1 MMRTM
6 EISGRKYPII
16 GHIRTKA
23 FGKLPIVDVPAISD
37 YQWRVQS
44 LQERLLHREVYEQ
57 FEDVDTVIARL
68 RKWLFEHTENKE
80 EIA

>member
-6 EISGRKYPII
+6 EIGGRKYPII

-44 LQERLLHREVYEQ
+44 LQERLLHR
-57 FEDVDTVIARL
+57 
-68 RKWLFEHTENKE
+68 
-80 EIA
+80 